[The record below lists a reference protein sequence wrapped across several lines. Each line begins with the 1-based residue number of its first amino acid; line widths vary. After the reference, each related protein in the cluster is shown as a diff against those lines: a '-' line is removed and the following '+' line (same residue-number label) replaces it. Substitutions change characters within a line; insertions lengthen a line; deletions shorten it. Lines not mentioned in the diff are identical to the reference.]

1 MKKLL
6 LFAFAAVTLASCQKS
21 GNEGNPSSS
30 AVSTVNYVA
39 LNIKTSTQ
47 VVKVGVTNNVL
58 SMVYSEDVTLI
69 ADSTQ
74 LNGNWIVRLK
84 EDFTGTQ
91 LADYHYNSMTKFGV
105 NATDWVD
112 DNLNNVIIRSSKDTL
127 INNKLFVKKRITRNF
142 NYKQSF
148 DSATAAAN
156 VLNQLLKTTD
166 IIAFTS
172 CFASLKT
179 DDTHSNTSNTAKLTY
194 TKM

>member
-21 GNEGNPSSS
+21 ESDPTSST
-30 AVSTVNYVA
+30 VSTENYSA

-47 VVKVGVTNNVL
+47 VVNVNTAANVL
-58 SMVYSEDVTLI
+58 SLTYNEDVTLI
-69 ADSTQ
+69 ADSSKMNT
-74 LNGNWIVRLK
+74 NWALYLK

-91 LADYHYNSMTKFGV
+91 LADYHYNSVTKFGV

-112 DNLNNVIIRSSKDTL
+112 DNLNNVTIRSSKDTL
-127 INNKLFVKKRITRNF
+127 INNKLFVKKRITRTF

-148 DSATAAAN
+148 VTAAEAQKMQA
-156 VLNQLLKTTD
+156 QLLKTTD

-172 CFASLKT
+172 YFAAVRT
-179 DDTHSNTSNTAKLTY
+179 ADTHSNVSNTAKLTY
-194 TKM
+194 QKN